1 MARAYQCD
9 RCGGLFSAG
18 HVSDFRISKYDVVRG
33 SIEYDLCDDCSKEL
47 EEFLQTAPPTIGE
60 DE

>member
-18 HVSDFRISKYDVVRG
+18 HISDYKVSKYSPTLG
-33 SIEYDLCDDCSKEL
+33 SIEYDLCDECSKDL
-47 EEFLQTAPPTIGE
+47 EAFLQDSPPTIG
-60 DE
+60 DDG